1 MATIKKDKEI
11 PNLSE
16 DWKGYL
22 GKWVQKLI
30 KDNLISLKNGKL
42 GYLDQERQT
51 DGLTTWRFFASEES
65 YRQWYD
71 NKEQY
76 ADNVLAE
83 QSFYS
88 SKPASDH
95 VLKASIVKYPQT
107 TIVKGAENT
116 LTLNYNSYYDEPSD
130 PDTEAGTL
138 TVTIN
143 GEEIKEL
150 EQSLQSSGNAQGK
163 NYTVD
168 LTNYLTSETN
178 TVKLTVKNQYGKSR
192 TFTFTIQTID
202 ITLSFDN
209 SYNET
214 AIRNGAWALRVN
226 LTGIATVY
234 CKVTDGDK
242 SETMTMTIN
251 NSSGEFTIDRKG
263 TYAAGKHDI
272 EVWAVNSEYDITTD
286 TIRSSYIK
294 SGSVAAIAIGKD
306 APKSAT
312 EYNTVQI
319 PYFFYLP
326 DEQPGTQI
334 TVNVKVLYNDG
345 ADETELTDQIVTLD
359 DKQTSGDS
367 PIIASVPLDVNGYA
381 PKVSVVVS
389 IGDVVSAT
397 HEITIKSAGVTLQP
411 VSECKVYYS
420 MKGRTNS
427 DKGIEDLESF
437 YNGVRTSYL
446 QRSDN
451 FKLNAYNGFLDGQ
464 GMTIGAGKTVTLKG
478 WQPFAED
485 FGANGTQ
492 RGRTV
497 EIEFETGICSDENTV
512 IIDCMD
518 DTTGFRVYAN
528 RIEVRWGS
536 GENVVTYFPE
546 TKRIKFSLSIDGTT
560 THTRNDLGG
569 GNVTEKDENI
579 GYLCING
586 VCVRMFDY
594 TSAKWKQGTPKDIV
608 IGSDMAQVILYS
620 IRGYEK
626 AINPYQALDN
636 YAYDTPD
643 VEDVY
648 DSNGDFDH
656 YGKINIAKR
665 NDILNSQGDI
675 HKPHEIISYAKVKKA
690 LPMTPIIVW
699 NIDNLPYNKNNKD
712 VPINGT
718 TFENPQW
725 NKTKDGWA
733 MAPFTVGAHMFNAD
747 GTSSNGH
754 PLPYKNWA
762 EIFTDGKGAA
772 IVIIV
777 GLEGETDNHTTY
789 SITIGI
795 VDSEGN
801 ELGEKEMVHKVNFA
815 SSEGIFNIHAMNMFQ
830 QILLACAKGNNA
842 LYTAFQKEQA
852 DKGETVTFRKSLSG
866 FPEIG
871 FRRTSTSGS
880 AAPTFLSIYNFINNK
895 YSASFLGFPA
905 KDYTKGQIWEVD
917 ENVNMFNQTVTDNTV
932 DSEGKVTMSLL
943 TGRPLYYARVP
954 KKSPTNKS
962 RKLGTLGVDEKTGT
976 TTDNVEASNDE
987 LAVIKHFH
995 NWVVS
1000 TNVLLAE
1007 RYKREHGD
1015 YETLASPVVY
1025 NGTTYR
1031 KDNPAYRRAKFTA
1044 EADDYLKVDSAL
1056 FYFNFCQYIIGMDSM
1071 DKNMSLAFDDIV
1083 WQE

>member
-1 MATIKKDKEI
+1 MAKGLDTKIPDINTSWEDYLRSRVEEFIKGCISDLMKNKVGYMNMEEDKSTGRVT
-11 PNLSE
+11 LR
-16 DWKGYL
+16 L
-22 GKWVQKLI
+22 
-30 KDNLISLKNGKL
+30 
-42 GYLDQERQT
+42 
-51 DGLTTWRFFASEES
+51 FASEDS

-71 NKEQY
+71 DKEKY
-76 ADNVLAE
+76 ADNVIKEAVE
-83 QSFYS
+83 FYN
-88 SKPASDH
+88 SKPASDY

-138 TVTIN
+138 TVNIN
-143 GEEIKEL
+143 GTEIKEL
-150 EQSLQSSGNAQGK
+150 EQSLQSSGNAQGR

-168 LTNYLTSETN
+168 LTDYLTSETN
-178 TVKLTVKNQYGKSR
+178 SVKLTVKNAHGKSR

-226 LTGIATVY
+226 LRGTATVY

-242 SETMTMTIN
+242 SDTMTMTVS

-294 SGSVAAIAIGKD
+294 AGSVAAIAIGKD

-312 EYNTVQI
+312 EYNTVQV
-319 PYFFYLP
+319 PYYFYLP
-326 DEQPGTQI
+326 DEKPGTQV

-359 DKQTSGDS
+359 DNRTSGDT

-381 PKVSVVVS
+381 PKVSVIVS
-389 IGDVVSAT
+389 IGGLVSAT
-397 HEITIKSAGVTLQP
+397 HDITVKSAGVILQP

-427 DKGIEDLESF
+427 DKGIEELEST

-536 GENVVTYFPE
+536 KESVVTYFPE

-569 GNVTEKDENI
+569 GSITEKDENL

-643 VEDVY
+643 VDDVY

-665 NDILNSQGDI
+665 NDILNTQGDV

-690 LPMTPIIVW
+690 LPNTPIIVW
-699 NIDNLPYNKNNKD
+699 NIDNLPYNKNNED

-718 TFENPQW
+718 TFENPLW
-725 NKTKDGWA
+725 NKVKDGWA

-747 GTSSNGH
+747 GTSSNGY

-762 EIFTDGKGAA
+762 EIFTDGNGAA
-772 IVIIV
+772 IVIVV
-777 GLEGETDNHTTY
+777 GLESETDNRTTY
-789 SITIGI
+789 SITVGI

-842 LYTAFQKEQA
+842 LYTAYQKEQA

-917 ENVNMFNQTVTDNTV
+917 ENVNMFNRVIEDN
-932 DSEGKVTMSLL
+932 KVEDGNLVQSIATKDK
-943 TGRPLYYARVP
+943 GPLYYARVP

-962 RKLGTLGVDEKTGT
+962 NKLGVAKQ
-976 TTDNVEASNDE
+976 TTDDIAASNDE

-1015 YETLASPVVY
+1015 YETLTSPVVY
-1025 NGTTYR
+1025 NGTTYK

-1044 EADDYLKVDSAL
+1044 EADEYLKFDSAL
-1056 FYFNFCQYIIGMDSM
+1056 FYFNFCQFIIGMDSM